1 LEFAKSLRRDTRA
14 ENSTGRVFP
23 EESMLRQAIRQALA
37 SLQRLPFHVWFISI
51 TTLLVVTYA
60 IAVLTYVWKLPEIGV
75 ATSFRE
81 QVARIDPSFLH
92 PAVSIQRESLIGWQV
107 RQLGEQQIDSWPQ
120 WVQALRELNNRDFP
134 MDNEGVAQKRPAF
147 LDTAGRR
154 WVKVGLVS
162 DPGATAIW
170 CQVSRITP
178 EALLPSVL
186 WIVLEIGL
194 FFIGAIIFWKRPR
207 DVGARMFYLQLLVA
221 IGAYMG
227 VYHWARICTQ
237 PILTFV
243 YILCAVLLPAVNL
256 HFFVTFPNSKRFIR
270 RRPVISLTAIYGVPV
285 VFVALILS
293 GFMAVRW
300 LSHSASSPDQINV
313 TLSWLRDIIF
323 SYFGIAIL
331 WYVASIV
338 ALIHSYVSARDV
350 AERDQLRWILAGS
363 LLALVPFGYILY
375 LANWHPGLLSSGA
388 AIWPMFAAS
397 ACFTFSFAIGITRYR
412 LMQIDQLLGSGL
424 AYVLVSVLAALIYCA
439 LVVIAMLLFG
449 GRGPSLEQAAWVSG
463 SALVLT
469 ISLDVARTRL
479 RNYLDRRYRKDK
491 VQLEQI
497 LQKFGEAV
505 EHLVDTPTM
514 ARRLL
519 QVTTE
524 LYGYPQG
531 AVYLRSTSGG
541 YELAGALG
549 IGAAPPMLP
558 EDSPLVAAVRQFTTV
573 ERLALQPIDPVRR
586 DLARSRC
593 DIAVALM
600 HENELRGLLLMAR
613 APGQPP
619 TKDEGKRLAA
629 FAPMA
634 ALALAGA
641 DVRSSVETLN
651 TELQDK
657 VEKISEQQRRI
668 FSLQQQ
674 LIAQSRRMPAQNDGE
689 EIPAEKK
696 EPPALTAMVGSSPAL
711 QHVLELIPRVSA
723 NNSAVLIRGES
734 GTGKELLARALH
746 DLSPRAS
753 GPFVKVHCAA
763 LAPGILESELFGHVK
778 GAFTGALRDKPG
790 RFEAAHEGTLFLDE
804 IGDISTDLQTKLL
817 RVLQEKTF
825 ERVGS
830 NEAIRVDVR
839 LVTATHQDLDR
850 LIRES
855 RFRAD
860 LYYRLNVITLN
871 MPALRDRAEDVFELA
886 HHFLRIHAAR
896 CRKKIEGI
904 DDDALM
910 ALREHTWPG
919 NVRELENVI
928 ERAVVIADG
937 SIITTADFPDDVV
950 QSKSRYAKGPP
961 EAMPYARQPV
971 NAVGLARQA
980 RHARERAEIQRA
992 LDETGWNRTEAARRL
1007 GLARSTLLSRMKK
1020 FGLFDGQPET

>member
-1 LEFAKSLRRDTRA
+1 MTSQ
-14 ENSTGRVFP
+14 S
-23 EESMLRQAIRQALA
+23 IRQRFANL
-37 SLQRLPFHVWFISI
+37 SRLPFHVWFIAI
-51 TTLLVVTYA
+51 TTCLVVAYA
-60 IAVLTYVWKLPEIGV
+60 ISVLAFVWNLPEIGV
-75 ATSFRE
+75 STSFRE
-81 QVARIDPSFLH
+81 EVARIDPNFVGPNPEINPEIL
-92 PAVSIQRESLIGWQV
+92 VGWKVQ
-107 RQLGEQQIDSWPQ
+107 QLGDEPIESWPQ
-120 WVQALRELNNRDFP
+120 WARVLRELNEMSFPEQSDGFKSNRSAFTDEIGQRWIKVQFAH
-134 MDNEGVAQKRPAF
+134 DGKVAS
-147 LDTAGRR
+147 L
-154 WVKVGLVS
+154 
-162 DPGATAIW
+162 W
-170 CQVSRITP
+170 CRVSRITH

-186 WIVLEIGL
+186 WIVLETGL
-194 FFIGAIIFWKRPR
+194 FFIGAIIYWKRPR
-207 DVGARMFYLQLLVA
+207 DVGARLFYLQLLVA

-227 VYHWARICTQ
+227 GYHWARICTQ
-237 PILTFV
+237 PVLTFT

-256 HFFVTFPNSKRFIR
+256 HFFIAFPNPKRFVR
-270 RRPVISLTAIYGVPV
+270 ARPFTTWSGIYGVP
-285 VFVALILS
+285 LIFLAMILT
-293 GFMAVRW
+293 GYFAVRW
-300 LSHSASSPDQINV
+300 LLHTGGSPEQVNG
-313 TLSWLRDIIF
+313 TLGWLRDIIF
-323 SYFGIAIL
+323 TYFAVAIL

-338 ALIHSYVSARDV
+338 ALVHSYVTARESV
-350 AERDQLRWILAGS
+350 ERDQLRWILVGS
-363 LLALVPFGYILY
+363 MLALVPFGYTLY
-375 LANWHPGLLSSGA
+375 LANWHPGELSSGA

-397 ACFTFSFAIGITRYR
+397 ACFTLSFAIGITRYR
-412 LMQIDQLLGSGL
+412 LLQFDQILGSGL
-424 AYVLVSVLAALIYCA
+424 AYVLVSFFAAMIYCA

-463 SALVLT
+463 SALVLS

-479 RNYLDRRYRKDK
+479 RKYLDRRYRKDK
-491 VQLEQI
+491 IQLDQI

-531 AVYLRSTSGG
+531 AVYLRSESGNFD
-541 YELAGALG
+541 LAAALG
-549 IGAAPPMLP
+549 IGAAPPILSA
-558 EDSPLVAAVRQFTTV
+558 ESPLVAAVKERNTA
-573 ERLALQPIDPVRR
+573 ERLALPPVHPVRR
-586 DLARSRC
+586 ELARTRC
-593 DIAVALM
+593 DIAVGM
-600 HENELRGLLLMAR
+600 THENELRGMLLLAR

-619 TKDEGKRLAA
+619 TANEGKRLSA

-641 DVRSSVETLN
+641 EVRSSVEELN
-651 TELQDK
+651 RELQGK

-674 LIAQSRRMPAQNDGE
+674 LIAQTRRMPTPALEGE
-689 EIPAEKK
+689 DRTVETK
-696 EPPALTAMVGSSPAL
+696 EPAALSSMVGSSPAL
-711 QHVLELIPRVSA
+711 QHVLDLVPRVSA

-804 IGDISTDLQTKLL
+804 IGDISADLQTKLL

-830 NEAIRVDVR
+830 NEPVRVDVR

-850 LIRES
+850 LIRDG

-871 MPALRDRAEDVFELA
+871 MPALRDRAEDVLELA
-886 HHFLRIHAAR
+886 HHFLRAHAAK
-896 CRKKIEGI
+896 CNKKLESI
-904 DDDALM
+904 DDDALL
-910 ALREHTWPG
+910 ALRDYAWPG

-928 ERAVVIADG
+928 ERAVVIAQG
-937 SIITTADFPDDVV
+937 PMITLADLPNEVTLPRGR
-950 QSKSRYAKGPP
+950 STNASRDAMTYA
-961 EAMPYARQPV
+961 AAPV

-980 RHARERAEIQRA
+980 RHARERLEIQRA

-1020 FGLFDGQPET
+1020 FGLGDGQSEA